1 MGDTAMSRTP
11 MTRRLIVLAALGAIL
26 DVTSASGQPRL
37 NPTGDGNYEMD
48 HAAMMGSTTA
58 GAGGGTPSARITGSG
73 LADAEMAHPPGGGS
87 GAGFAQGSRIT
98 GNSGSEGGLTVE
110 HGHEPQQGS
119 FPRARR

>member
-1 MGDTAMSRTP
+1 MPRMP
-11 MTRRLIVLAALGAIL
+11 MMRRLIALAAIGAIL
-26 DVTSASGQPRL
+26 DVASASGQLRL

-48 HAAMMGSTTA
+48 HAAMMGGTTA
-58 GAGGGTPSARITGSG
+58 GAGGGTPSFRITGSG

-98 GNSGSEGGLTVE
+98 GNSGGEGGLTVE

-119 FPRARR
+119 FPRGGR